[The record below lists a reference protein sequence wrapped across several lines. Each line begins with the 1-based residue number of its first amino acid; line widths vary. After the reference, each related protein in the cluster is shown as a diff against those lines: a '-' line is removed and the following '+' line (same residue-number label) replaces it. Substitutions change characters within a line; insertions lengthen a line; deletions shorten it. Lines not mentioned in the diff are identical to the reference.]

1 LVRQPGFRAPSFAES
16 AGVTELEL
24 SAVLSA
30 ERTFADPLTLIDVI
44 VEVVRQY
51 GVDANWILT
60 GEYDLASHRELDAQG
75 SMSRSQVRMLLD
87 ERLPTYTPYRPTV
100 KFPS

>member
-1 LVRQPGFRAPSFAES
+1 MGSPQNEARLAAITRRLRDFLVRQPGFRAPSFAES

-24 SAVLSA
+24 SAVLSP

-51 GVDANWILT
+51 GVDGKWILT
-60 GEYDLASHRELDAQG
+60 GEYGLASHRS
-75 SMSRSQVRMLLD
+75 SMRTD
-87 ERLPTYTPYRPTV
+87 P
-100 KFPS
+100 